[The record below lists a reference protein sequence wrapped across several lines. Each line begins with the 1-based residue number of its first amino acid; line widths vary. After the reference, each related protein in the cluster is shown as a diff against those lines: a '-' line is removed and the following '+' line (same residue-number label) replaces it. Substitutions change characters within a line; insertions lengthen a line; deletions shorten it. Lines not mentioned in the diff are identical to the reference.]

1 MKVLILKPSSL
12 GDVVHALPVVRLIKL
27 AKPEAKIHW
36 WINRELMPLLEWDPD
51 IDRLFPFDRHLWAK
65 PRGWP
70 VMASTISDLRA
81 ERYDWIL
88 DLQSLIRSSAI
99 GWLSHG
105 TILAGL
111 EDWREA
117 APLLHDLTVP
127 RPTRDTHAVD
137 WYLSLIRKLGIPT
150 DRSFEWFPRTGRGTD
165 LFKASWP
172 EALEG
177 TWIGLQP
184 GARWDTKRW
193 PPEYYANLAARL
205 LQERPDARIVIFGGK
220 ADREIGEQI
229 VGQSGDQVLNLA
241 GKISLNLLVE
251 WMRHVQ
257 LLVTNDTGPMH
268 IAAAMNRSIIAIFG
282 PTNPGR
288 TGPYRQADAVMQA
301 SLGCVPCMSQRC
313 ALREKLACLHAI
325 TVNAVAERCLNRLS
339 ANSIRN
345 GSAPIVAG
353 S

>member
-12 GDVVHALPVVRLIKL
+12 GDVVHALPVVRLLKL
-27 AKPEAKIHW
+27 AKPEAEIHW

-51 IDRLFPFDRHLWAK
+51 IDRLIPFDRHLWAK

-70 VMASTISDLRA
+70 VMAGTIRGLRE

-105 TILAGL
+105 QVLAGL

-117 APLLHDLTVP
+117 APLLHDVAVP
-127 RPTRDTHAVD
+127 RPTPDTHAVD
-137 WYLSLIRKLGIPT
+137 WYLSLISKLGIST
-150 DRSFEWFPRTGRGTD
+150 DRPFSWFPTNGRGSD
-165 LFKASWP
+165 LLKASWP

-193 PPEYYANLAARL
+193 PPEYYAGLAAKL

-229 VGQSGDQVLNLA
+229 TSQCAGRALNLA

-251 WMRHVQ
+251 WMRHIQ

-268 IAAAMNRSIIAIFG
+268 IAAAMNRPIVAIFG

-288 TGPYRQADAVMQA
+288 TGPYRQPDAVMQA
-301 SLGCVPCMSQRC
+301 SLACVPCMKQRC

-325 TVNAVAERCLNRLS
+325 TVNAVFDQCLVRL
-339 ANSIRN
+339 N
-345 GSAPIVAG
+345 GNPTPIGSLAPN
-353 S
+353 